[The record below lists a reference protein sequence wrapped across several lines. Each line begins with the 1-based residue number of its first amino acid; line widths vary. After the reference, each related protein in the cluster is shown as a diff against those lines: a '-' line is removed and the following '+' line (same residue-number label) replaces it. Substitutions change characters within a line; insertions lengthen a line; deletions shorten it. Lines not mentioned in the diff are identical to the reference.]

1 MSLTA
6 KRRMEPI
13 GVVGLGAVGG
23 TVARAF
29 EEAGLP
35 VRGYDRY
42 LEIGAA
48 GDLGSSRVVFVCV
61 PTPLSED
68 GGFDTGEVRSA
79 IGEIQPHLRD
89 GTVIAVKSTVPPGTS
104 DALAAEFP
112 RLDFAS
118 VPEFLVQARP
128 METFTRPDR
137 VVIGS
142 RSGDS
147 ASLLADLMSRV
158 APGAPIVVL
167 LPTEAELV
175 KLASNAMLAAKVI
188 MANELAEVSRR
199 HGVSWS
205 RIQGAVGLDRRIG
218 PEHLTVSPE
227 RGFGG
232 ACLPK
237 DLDGLIGAAQ
247 MSGYGVPI
255 LKQIAEFN
263 RAIRRDAS
271 ALDDRSVST
280 ERGRGP
286 TEGIGSE

>member
-1 MSLTA
+1 MA
-6 KRRMEPI
+6 PI
-13 GVVGLGAVGG
+13 GVVGLGSVGG

-42 LEIGAA
+42 LGIGAA
-48 GDLGSSRVVFVCV
+48 RDLASCQAVFICV
-61 PTPLSED
+61 PTPLTGGEGFDVSEVLSAVTEVEAHLED
-68 GGFDTGEVRSA
+68 GA
-79 IGEIQPHLRD
+79 A
-89 GTVIAVKSTVPPGTS
+89 IAVKSTVPPGTS
-104 DALAAEFP
+104 DALARQFP

-137 VVIGS
+137 VVIGA

-158 APGAPIVVL
+158 APGAPIVIL

-175 KLASNAMLAAKVI
+175 KLASNSMLAAKVTL
-188 MANELAEVSRR
+188 ANELAEISRR
-199 HGVSWS
+199 YGVSWS

-218 PEHLTVSPE
+218 PEHLSVSAE

-237 DLDGLIGAAQ
+237 DLDGLIASARE
-247 MSGYGVPI
+247 SGYPAPV
-255 LKQIAEFN
+255 LDEIARFN
-263 RAIRRDAS
+263 RAIRDEAEGAE
-271 ALDDRSVST
+271 ALQPEESR
-280 ERGRGP
+280 R
-286 TEGIGSE
+286 

>member
-48 GDLGSSRVVFVCV
+48 DDLGSCRAVFVCV

-79 IGEIQPHLRD
+79 ISEIEPHLRD

-104 DALAAEFP
+104 DALTAEFP

-147 ASLLADLMSRV
+147 ASLLTDLMSRV

-175 KLASNAMLAAKVI
+175 KLASNAMLAAKVT

-237 DLDGLIGAAQ
+237 DLDGLIAAARQ
-247 MSGYGVPI
+247 SGYSAPV
-255 LKQIAEFN
+255 LDEIASFN
-263 RAIRRDAS
+263 RAIRDEA
-271 ALDDRSVST
+271 A
-280 ERGRGP
+280 
-286 TEGIGSE
+286 TEGTARRMEGGG